1 MVVMSM
7 VVEKLILVSAVH
19 MPQHKLFKKLAEE
32 LSKEL
37 KIELEI
43 REEDYI
49 FVNNY
54 GEKDEFG
61 MSWLPQ
67 LFAVINGEVKPI
79 LTRFPINEK
88 TLELDYDK
96 AVQEVKEKLGIK

>member
-1 MVVMSM
+1 MVVKKF
-7 VVEKLILVSAVH
+7 VLVSATH
-19 MPQHKLFKKLAEE
+19 MPQHKYFKKLAEE

-37 KIELEI
+37 GVELEI
-43 REEDYI
+43 KEEDYV
-49 FVNNY
+49 FVNTY

-67 LFAVINGEVKPI
+67 LFAVVNGDVIPV

-88 TLELDYDK
+88 TLDYDYEK
-96 AVQEVKEKLGIK
+96 AKYEVRKKLGL